1 MIPIHSNSSCSAMGA
16 SLVGL
21 RPGTWGIGIMS
32 PYYRGLGRGELVS
45 CPPITVGNWYHVP
58 LLPGL

>member
-1 MIPIHSNSSCSAMGA
+1 MGA